1 MPSICPRCGHP
12 MNEELTETGIMG
24 MKVKGCTHC
33 GGFLADYSSTA
44 EVIESTD
51 IASKFA
57 GNPEELSPEAYTPV
71 NGACPICG
79 GKFHPVPLNFEL
91 SNDVVYLDQC
101 EGCNGIWF
109 DKGELK
115 KIFDLVFKESIELG
129 SIEEN
134 IEDSENENA
143 EFTCPRCNKH
153 TGGSNGNIMD
163 INVTKCKA
171 CEGIWV
177 PGGQFEALGDI
188 TKIEVSDALNDLVKS
203 VGEGAE
209 AVSGVCPDCGSVL
222 KKWENLPENI
232 KDLYIDCCPNCH
244 GLWFDKGEF
253 TSFFRILNDSPFVQ
267 KEFLDAE
274 PKFQGDVEEVP
285 VEEVKEKKTVED
297 IEKSLKEIENIVEEV
312 RKNIDEIKEDIKHLK
327 AE

>member
-1 MPSICPRCGHP
+1 MSSVCPRCGHP

-33 GGFLADYSSTA
+33 GGFLADYSSTS
-44 EVIESTD
+44 EVMVSAD
-51 IASKFA
+51 IASKFTEPP
-57 GNPEELSPEAYTPV
+57 GELSPEAYTPV
-71 NGACPICG
+71 DGKCPICG
-79 GKFHPVPLNFEL
+79 GKFHPVPVNFDL

-101 EGCNGIWF
+101 EGCSGIWF

-134 IEDSENENA
+134 IENSNGEVNSKFN
-143 EFTCPRCNKH
+143 CPRCNKH
-153 TGGSNGNIMD
+153 TGGAYGNIMD
-163 INVTKCKA
+163 INVVKCKE
-171 CEGIWV
+171 CDGIWV

-188 TKIEVSDALNDLVKS
+188 RGMQVSDSLNDVVKS

-209 AVSGVCPDCGSVL
+209 AVQGVCPDCGSVL

-267 KEFLDAE
+267 KEFLEAE
-274 PKFQGDVEEVP
+274 PNFEEP
-285 VEEVKEKKTVED
+285 AEEKKYE
-297 IEKSLKEIENIVEEV
+297 
-312 RKNIDEIKEDIKHLK
+312 
-327 AE
+327 